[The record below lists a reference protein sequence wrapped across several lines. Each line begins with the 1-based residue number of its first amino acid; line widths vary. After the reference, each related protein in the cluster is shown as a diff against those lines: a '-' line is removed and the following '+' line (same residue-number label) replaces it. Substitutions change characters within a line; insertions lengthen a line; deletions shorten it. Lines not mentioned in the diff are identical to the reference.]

1 MSLETIYD
9 AVLKG
14 KAKVVVAE
22 TQSALDAGIAAPA
35 ILHQAYIPAMA
46 EVGRM
51 FEIGEKFVPEM
62 LIAARAMQ
70 KGLEIL
76 KPLLVE
82 AGDKTVGKVVIGTV
96 AGDLHDIGKNLVAMM
111 LEGAGFQ
118 IIDLGTDVAP
128 EKFAQAVQEQQADL
142 IAMSALLT
150 TTMSSIGNTI
160 KALSDAG
167 VRDKVKVMVGGAPVT
182 QEFADKVGADGFAQD
197 ASSAARVAK
206 QLIGVN

>member
-14 KAKVVVAE
+14 KAKVVVSE
-22 TQSALDAGIAAPA
+22 TQAALTEGIAAPA
-35 ILHQAYIPAMA
+35 ILHQAYIPAMG
-46 EVGRM
+46 EVGRL

-62 LIAARAMQ
+62 LIAARSMQ

-82 AGDKTVGKVVIGTV
+82 AGDKTIGKVVIGTV
-96 AGDLHDIGKNLVAMM
+96 AGDLHDIGKNLVSMM
-111 LEGAGFQ
+111 LEGGGFQ

-128 EKFAQAVQEQQADL
+128 EKFVQVVQEQGAEL

-160 KALSDAG
+160 KALKEAG
-167 VRDKVKVMVGGAPVT
+167 VRDRVKVIIGGAPVT

-197 ASSAARVAK
+197 ASSAVRVAK
-206 QLIGVN
+206 QLLGVE